1 MFMPKPRFPCGK
13 DDHGIQL
20 TQEVVIHT
28 NHYHKKD
35 TVHPVP
41 EARDALPIQPKR
53 GGQIV

>member
-41 EARDALPIQPKR
+41 KPATRFQYNPK
-53 GGQIV
+53 GEDK